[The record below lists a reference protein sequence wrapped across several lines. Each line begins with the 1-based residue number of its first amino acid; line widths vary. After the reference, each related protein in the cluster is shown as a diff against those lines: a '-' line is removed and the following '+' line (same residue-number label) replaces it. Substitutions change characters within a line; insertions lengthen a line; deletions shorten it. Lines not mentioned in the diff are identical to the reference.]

1 MMGDEVLAE
10 TLVKMFVA
18 NTPDDIARLGE
29 MIGHADADAVRAA
42 AHLVK
47 GAAANMCAPGINAVA
62 YKIERAGAAGDLAKA
77 QRALPELDR
86 AWRAYIAHPAVISY
100 LGGQQLR

>member
-42 AHLVK
+42 AHLVRRLLR
-47 GAAANMCAPGINAVA
+47 GARRKHA
-62 YKIERAGAAGDLAKA
+62 R
-77 QRALPELDR
+77 QR
-86 AWRAYIAHPAVISY
+86 IS
-100 LGGQQLR
+100 